1 MIGFRRILC
10 LLGMV
15 CAFGATAQNRLL
27 DSIRGVIKT
36 ASHDTTLAAAYV
48 ALTEAFA
55 SNSTDSLIPYCN
67 KALEVV
73 ERNLAAAGPAEKA
86 SYLRTKA
93 LAINNIGY
101 VYYFK
106 GNYAKGLEYYLQAL
120 TIREQVQDIYG
131 ISESLYN
138 IATVYRSQGNVPKAI
153 EYMEKSVRM
162 SEEKNDKASM
172 ALAYYGIGTIYLKQG
187 DHPKAMEYYMKSLK
201 LNQELGITL
210 QVCRNY
216 NSIGNVFLRMGRE
229 DEAMKYYRLGLDVA
243 SAISDMSTVSSAN
256 TNLGNIYFA
265 RRDYAKALT
274 HGQLGLAISQQ
285 IGNPDRIRVAA
296 KLLSDVYSAQK
307 QPGPA
312 FGMYKLYIQM
322 RDSISNQEAEKAA
335 IEKRFQYEYEKKA
348 AADSVRIAEEKKV
361 SEAQHVKERT
371 QRYALY
377 GGLLLML
384 VFALFM
390 LNRFKVTHKQKLLIE
405 NQKALVE
412 EKQKEMLDSI
422 TYAKKI
428 QQAVLKEEE
437 HVSKHLPSHFIFFR
451 PKDIVSGDFYWALE
465 KRKHLY
471 MAAADCTGHGVP
483 GAFLT
488 MLGVSF
494 LNEINAG
501 EQLLRPDEVLNELR
515 NKVVAELGATGQ
527 TKDGMD
533 ISFFRLNLE
542 NRELMWAG
550 AYNPLW
556 YVREGKLVEVKGD
569 KQPIGYSDGKT
580 LFTNHLLQLQ
590 KGDVIYIFT
599 DGYAD
604 QFGGAGGKKF
614 KYKQLEQMI
623 LDMHL
628 LPMDKQKE
636 IVTSRFEAWKGD
648 HSQVDDV
655 CFIGMTV

>member
-1 MIGFRRILC
+1 MFT
-10 LLGMV
+10 LLV
-15 CAFGATAQNRLL
+15 CSVVNLFAQNNNL
-27 DSIRGVIKT
+27 DSLRMAIKN
-36 ASHDTTLAAAYV
+36 ARHDTTLAATYV

-73 ERNLAAAGPAEKA
+73 ERNLPTATGRERI
-86 SYLRTKA
+86 SYLKTKA

-106 GNYAKGLEYYLQAL
+106 GNYSKGLEYYLKAL
-120 TIREQVQDIYG
+120 TIREEVQDIYG

-138 IATVYRSQGNVPKAI
+138 IATVYRSQGNVGKAL
-153 EYMEKSVRM
+153 EYMEKSVKL

-172 ALAYYGIGTIYLKQG
+172 ALAYYGIGTIYLRQG
-187 DHPKAMEYYMKSLK
+187 DNPKAMQYYQKSLK
-201 LNQELGITL
+201 LNQEQGITL

-216 NSIGNVFLRMGRE
+216 NSIGNVYLKMGDTE
-229 DEAMKYYRLGLDVA
+229 EAMKYYQKGLEVA
-243 SAISDMSTVSSAN
+243 QPINDMSTVASAN
-256 TNLGNIYFA
+256 TNIGNIYFKK
-265 RRDYAKALT
+265 RDLSKALSY
-274 HGQLGLAISQQ
+274 GLQGLKIAKQ
-285 IGNPDRIRVAA
+285 IGSPDRERVAA
-296 KLLSDVYSAQK
+296 KLLSDVYSAQNK
-307 QPGPA
+307 PGPA
-312 FGMYKLYIQM
+312 FEMYKLFVQM
-322 RDSISNQEAEKAA
+322 RDSINNQEAEKAA

-348 AADSVRIAEEKKV
+348 AADSVRIDEEKKV
-361 SEAQHVKERT
+361 SDARHTKERT

-377 GGLLLML
+377 GGLLLTL

-390 LNRFKVTHKQKLLIE
+390 LNRFKVTQKQKVLIE
-405 NQKALVE
+405 NQKTLVE

-437 HVSKHLPSHFIFFR
+437 HVSKHLPSHFIFFK

-465 KRKHLY
+465 KRKYLY
-471 MAAADCTGHGVP
+471 MVAADCTGHGVP

-501 EQLLRPDEVLNELR
+501 ENLLRPDEVLNELR
-515 NKVVAELGATGQ
+515 NKVVAELGRSGQ

-542 NRELMWAG
+542 TYELMWAG

-556 YVREGKLVEVKGD
+556 YINNKKLTEIKGD
-569 KQPIGYSDGKT
+569 KQPIGYADG
-580 LFTNHLLQLQ
+580 LRPFTNHVLQLS
-590 KGDVIYIFT
+590 KGDIIYIFT
-599 DGYAD
+599 DGFAD
-604 QFGGAGGKKF
+604 QFGGIKGKKF
-614 KYKQLEQMI
+614 KYKQLEQMV
-623 LDMHL
+623 LDIHH
-628 LPMDKQKE
+628 LPMGEQKE
-636 IVTSRFEAWKGD
+636 IVTRKFEDWKGD
-648 HSQVDDV
+648 HAQVDDV
-655 CFIGMTV
+655 CVIGMKV

>member
-1 MIGFRRILC
+1 MTGFQKVIC
-10 LLGMV
+10 LLAMAMHFSV
-15 CAFGATAQNRLL
+15 CGQNRAL
-27 DSIRGVIKT
+27 DSLRNLIKHAT
-36 ASHDTTLAAAYV
+36 HDTTRAAAYV
-48 ALTEAFA
+48 ALTEVFA

-67 KALEVV
+67 KAIEVAD
-73 ERNLAAAGPAEKA
+73 RNLATATPAEKA
-86 SYLRTKA
+86 SFLKSKA
-93 LAINNIGY
+93 LAINNVGY
-101 VYYFK
+101 VHYFK
-106 GNYAKGLEYYLQAL
+106 GNYAKGLEYYLQGL

-138 IATVYRSQGNVPKAI
+138 IATVYRSQGNLPKAL
-153 EYMEKSVRM
+153 EYMEKSVRL

-172 ALAYYGIGTIYLKQG
+172 ALAYYGIGTIYLSLRDYQQ
-187 DHPKAMEYYMKSLK
+187 AMHYYMNSLR
-201 LNQELGITL
+201 LNQERGITL

-216 NSIGNVFLRMGRE
+216 NSIGNVYLRMNKE
-229 DEAMKYYRLGLDVA
+229 AEAMKYYKLGLEVA
-243 SAISDMSTVSSAN
+243 SGIEDLSTVSSAN
-256 TNLGNIYFA
+256 TNIGNIYFM
-265 RRDYAKALT
+265 RGEYAKALA
-274 HGQLGLAISQQ
+274 HAKEGLLKSQQ

-296 KLLSDVYSAQK
+296 KLLSDIYSAQGK
-307 QPGPA
+307 PGPA
-312 FGMYKLYIQM
+312 FEMYKLYIAM

-348 AADSVRIAEEKKV
+348 AADSVRLAEEKKV

-371 QRYALY
+371 QRYALF
-377 GGLLLML
+377 GGLLLTL

-390 LNRFKVTHKQKLLIE
+390 FNRFKISQKQKKLIE

-412 EKQKEMLDSI
+412 EKQKEVLDSI

-437 HVSKHLPSHFIFFR
+437 HISKHLPAHFIFFK

-494 LNEINAG
+494 LNEINA
-501 EQLLRPDEVLNELR
+501 EEHILRPDEVLNELR
-515 NKVVAELGATGQ
+515 SKLVAELGQSGQ

-542 NRELMWAG
+542 NYELMWAG

-556 YVREGKLVEVKGD
+556 YVRDKKLVEVKGD
-569 KQPIGYSDGKT
+569 KQPIGYSDGKKP
-580 LFTNHLLQLQ
+580 FTNHVLKLH

-604 QFGGAGGKKF
+604 QFGGARGKKF
-614 KYKQLEQMI
+614 KYNQLEKMVVDI
-623 LDMHL
+623 HL

-636 IVTSRFEAWKGD
+636 IVTRTFEQWKGD
-648 HSQVDDV
+648 HAQVDDV